1 MIRVVV
7 ADDDPVVRA
16 GLRVLLEAGT
26 DLEVVG
32 EAADGAQA
40 VAVSRSAQPDVVL
53 MDVRM
58 PHIDGIAATATLM
71 RLDPGPRVLMLTT
84 FEEDALVARALAA
97 GASGYLLK
105 RSPADLIVRAVRT
118 VASGDVLVLSPQA
131 RSLVSRLP
139 ADPDLAARLERLTP
153 REAEVLR
160 LVAAGRS
167 NSEIAAALV
176 VSVET
181 VKTHVGTVLTKLDAR
196 DRTNA
201 AVLAWR
207 SGFVS

>member
-1 MIRVVV
+1 MTRIVV

-16 GLRVLLEAGT
+16 GLRVLLESED
-26 DLEVVG
+26 DLSVVG
-32 EAADGAQA
+32 EAEDGAR
-40 VAVSRSAQPDVVL
+40 AVSVARAERPDLVL

-58 PHIDGIAATATLM
+58 PHVDGIAATATLM
-71 RLDPGPRVLMLTT
+71 RLSPPPRVLVLTT
-84 FEEDALVARALAA
+84 FEEDALVASALAA

-105 RSPADLIVRAVRT
+105 RSPADLIVRAIRT
-118 VASGDVLVLSPQA
+118 VVSGDVLVLSPQA

-139 ADPDLAARLERLTP
+139 GDPDLDARLARLTP
-153 REAEVLR
+153 RERQVLR
-160 LVAAGRS
+160 LVAEGQS
-167 NSEIAAALV
+167 NAQIAASLV

-181 VKTHVGTVLTKLDAR
+181 VKSHVATVLAKLEAR

-207 SGFVS
+207 SGSMS

>member
-16 GLRVLLEAGT
+16 GLRVLLDADT
-26 DLEVVG
+26 DLVVVG
-32 EAADGAQA
+32 EAADGAEA
-40 VAVSRSAQPDVVL
+40 VAVARSAQPDVVL

-71 RLDPGPRVLMLTT
+71 RLNVAPRVLVLTT
-84 FEEDALVARALAA
+84 FEEDSLVARALAA

-105 RSPADLIVRAVRT
+105 RSPAALIVQAVQT

-131 RSLVSRLP
+131 RSMVARLP
-139 ADPDLAARLERLTP
+139 ADPDLTARLERLTP
-153 REAEVLR
+153 RETEVLR
-160 LVAAGRS
+160 LVATGRS
-167 NSEIAAALV
+167 NSEIAAVLV

-181 VKTHVGTVLTKLDAR
+181 VKTHVGTVLSKLDAR

-201 AVLAWR
+201 AVIAWR